1 MSNVSFH
8 SQSGCA
14 EHWSVETLTEEATDL
29 TDRKSKKALLT
40 LVHALMLTDINK
52 HTEKY
57 ANVDM

>member
-1 MSNVSFH
+1 MSNVSFN
-8 SQSGCA
+8 SQSGSA
-14 EHWSVETLTEEATDL
+14 EHWIVETLTEEATNL

-40 LVHALMLTDINK
+40 LVHSLMLTDINK